1 VQRNTLPLANIQP
14 AHSACHADKVK
25 SFFGGKDS
33 KENKESLESTENQEE
48 VENLAEETNDAGKN
62 ETEKQTNESS
72 SSTDAKEGSSTP
84 DSSKDTQTKK
94 PENISLKV
102 EWIPRGVVPLS
113 PEQKKIAAAR

>member
-1 VQRNTLPLANIQP
+1 M
-14 AHSACHADKVK
+14 
-25 SFFGGKDS
+25 
-33 KENKESLESTENQEE
+33 ESTENQGE